1 MSAQSYTFK
10 QYTPEERA
18 SYRAHLFGSTLDW
31 SSRILVEINFPAEEF
46 RWFVDAVCGVCKGK
60 ERRIAHATL
69 ATRAQRF
76 KNPAQAKALAKRAID
91 ATKEWQRAHLRMI
104 FDIES
109 PKPGER
115 EGKDKRARTRYTD
128 YLTPAAVWAQE
139 VEHRTK
145 KTDELRWKKDAEYR
159 RAEQRKILA
168 AAINMLPSF
177 ERVEDLPPASNP
189 PEKKPLSI
197 SEYAEQRRAIML
209 AEDRR
214 IHDRIC
220 EGDLTDEGEIKSRIA
235 TLEVHYSKAMHELKK
250 SFEATR
256 SYLSKLKSTRLA
268 RAAAFSY
275 DPPEV
280 VAEIDKILAAKGYA
294 GVPLSDPTDAP
305 LEFSRV
311 MSENSDVP
319 PSDPADE
326 LAPWLREIISPDSK
340 GYADVPL
347 SHLPLNCTYGT
358 KGAARVPL
366 SDEFSAAVEARRPTQ
381 LDCAL
386 KYAALG
392 IPVFPTKPDKTPYTQ
407 NGFKNATTDPEQI
420 RAWWKKHPDAG
431 IGVPTGKASGLI
443 VLDIDPDKGGDE
455 SLSMLVLEHG
465 DLPPT
470 SHAKTPRNGDH
481 FYFKDPTETEVR
493 NSESKIG
500 KGIDIRGNGGYAVL
514 PGCDP
519 GRRWTNALDAAE
531 APAWLVELA
540 VAKKTRETV
549 KTDKA
554 GLIIPFAGTHVFY
567 EGERHSGLRDVA
579 WGRQIHAWAETED
592 ELVEQVLAVNRTRCV
607 PPLPE
612 DEAEGL
618 ARSAAQNCGRERITI

>member
-1 MSAQSYTFK
+1 MSAQPYTFK
-10 QYTPEERA
+10 QFTPEERA

-145 KTDELRWKKDAEYR
+145 KTDELRWKKDAEYK

-250 SFEATR
+250 SFETTH

-280 VAEIDKILAAKGYA
+280 VAEIDKIPAAKGDA
-294 GVPLSDPTDAP
+294 GVPLSY
-305 LEFSRV
+305 
-311 MSENSDVP
+311 
-319 PSDPADE
+319 PADG
-326 LAPWLREIISPDSK
+326 LAPWLSEIISPDSK
-340 GYADVPL
+340 GYTGVPL
-347 SHLPLNCTYGT
+347 SPPPLNCTYGT

-366 SDEFSAAVEARRPTQ
+366 SDEFSADVEARRPTQ

-392 IPVFPTKPDKTPYTQ
+392 IPVFPTRPDKRPYTQ
-407 NGFKNATTDPEQI
+407 NGFLDATTDQAQI
-420 RAWWKKHPDAG
+420 RKWWTKFPDAG
-431 IGVPTGKASGLI
+431 IGAPTGKVSGLML
-443 VLDIDPDKGGDE
+443 LDIDPDKGGDE

-470 SHAKTPRNGDH
+470 LHAKTPRNGDH

-500 KGIDIRGNGGYAVL
+500 KGIDIRGNGGYVVL
-514 PGCDP
+514 PGGDP

-579 WGRQIHAWAETED
+579 CGRWVHAWAETED
-592 ELVEQVLAVNRTRCV
+592 ELVEQVLAANRTRCV